1 MNQIKTTKKGF
12 ASVFLFYFLVA
23 FEFAYM
29 AGPFAIY
36 FYSVY
41 SPILNFLNRYPKLAW
56 MIQFFLPHAVR
67 DTSSII
73 INSTETLGAILSITG
88 FLLFLIGACQIYYS
102 KLAKKGA
109 VLGGLYTLVRHP
121 QYTSFIV
128 CSFGLML
135 LWPRYIVVILFVTLL
150 FAYLLLARA
159 EEKECEEKFGESY
172 LNYEK
177 KTGRFFP
184 KIFYSPSQSERKP
197 LSKGRTICTYIA
209 AYLLTMA
216 FFLLCAAGL
225 RSLTLNS
232 LYAIYDTNSVTV
244 SICELSDST
253 MTEII
258 EIAKAD
264 KGVMKHLETYT
275 DERPELNY
283 ILPTEWYAAEIP
295 MNGIQY
301 RRGHSASKSY
311 DHNLYK
317 IILTKATLREDCQ
330 GGKEI
335 LKKTMSMEPIVEVWV
350 DLDSRKVINILE
362 MPEDIKYDGIPEAIY

>member
-184 KIFYSPSQSERKP
+184 KISYSPSQSERKP

-244 SICELSDST
+244 SICELSDSK

-258 EIAKAD
+258 EIAKTD

-295 MNGIQY
+295 MNCC
-301 RRGHSASKSY
+301 AK
-311 DHNLYK
+311 
-317 IILTKATLREDCQ
+317 
-330 GGKEI
+330 
-335 LKKTMSMEPIVEVWV
+335 LK
-350 DLDSRKVINILE
+350 L
-362 MPEDIKYDGIPEAIY
+362 